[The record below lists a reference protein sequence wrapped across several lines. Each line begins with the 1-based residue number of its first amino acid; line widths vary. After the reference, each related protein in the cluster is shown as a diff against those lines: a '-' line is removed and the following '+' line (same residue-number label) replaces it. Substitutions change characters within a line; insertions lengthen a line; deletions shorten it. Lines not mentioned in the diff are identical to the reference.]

1 MMNQDNPYAMN
12 QTCKVCGEPAAG
24 FHFGAFTCEGCKSF
38 FGRSYNNLSSISDC
52 KNNGECIINKKNRT
66 ACKACRLRKCLMVGM
81 SKSGSRYGRRS
92 NWFKIHCL
100 LQEQQQ
106 QAAAAMAAHHNNQ
119 QQAAVAA
126 AHAAA
131 QHGGPPLMPGQKPQ
145 APHGMSPHG
154 PPSSAAAAAALGM
167 LGHAGA
173 YPGLYPPRTKEEL
186 LMLGLEEY
194 AAAAAAAKHPANA
207 SPAVSSPDSHNS
219 DNSLEI
225 NTRGGASAN
234 ALLHLSAKH
243 AAEAGGASA
252 QAPPPPQLRKDLPHF
267 LPLPFPGLG
276 SMPVMPPP
284 AFLPPSHLLFPGYH
298 PALYSHHQGLLKTS
312 AEQQQQAAAAAAAVH
327 QLFNT
332 NSVAQ
337 NRFPPAMQA
346 PSSPLTVAN
355 TTTHNNKL
363 DACKEAE
370 RVAQSPKTGDA
381 LNNNHIPNGSK
392 AAEELTKRFYL
403 DAVLKSQ
410 RNSPPPTTTK
420 LPEHPKHDYSISALV
435 TPNSESGR
443 ERLRSRQSNE
453 DDEECDERHDATR
466 CITTKAATT
475 AIGDAHALVGN
486 GGDSD
491 ERAAKAQSDNDEDD
505 DEELVV
511 SMTPPHSPVNNRVLN
526 SGEDDGTTT
535 TTANNTNNSTTTPAT
550 TPTPAVAT
558 LTSAL
563 PPAAKSTLQ
572 QDNPIDL
579 SMRTCS
585 SVASSS
591 LSSKCSSTGSV
602 QATDSDNEIEC
613 VMEQEQQTKCRQLS
627 SPAERQAQ
635 NIKSFAECAEEEE
648 VLQVD
653 IDGLDKPVDTRLH
666 KLCDNNKNNNNNNDN
681 NSANNNN
688 NNSNNSNNSN
698 NNNNN
703 SNNNT
708 THVINSSDSDESVLQ
723 LDVVKRKLQHNVSG
737 KQSDSDALCAK
748 RLRLSAAA
756 TALECAVN
764 MKAGVGS
771 VGDCVGAASKAASG
785 NVASAVTP
793 TTTTPLDLTTKV

>member
-66 ACKACRLRKCLMVGM
+66 ACKACRLRKCLLVGM

-131 QHGGPPLMPGQKPQ
+131 QHGGPPLMPGQKPP

-154 PPSSAAAAAALGM
+154 PPNSAAAAAALGM

-194 AAAAAAAKHPANA
+194 AAAAAAAKHPATA

-219 DNSLEI
+219 DNSLEMS
-225 NTRGGASAN
+225 TRGSASAN

-252 QAPPPPQLRKDLPHF
+252 TAPPPPQLRKDLPHF

-312 AEQQQQAAAAAAAVH
+312 AEHQQQAAAAAAAVH
-327 QLFNT
+327 QLFNS
-332 NSVAQ
+332 NNVAQ

-346 PSSPLTVAN
+346 ANSPLAASATVP
-355 TTTHNNKL
+355 HSNKL
-363 DACKEAE
+363 DACKDTE
-370 RVAQSPKTGDA
+370 RIAQSPKCGDT

-420 LPEHPKHDYSISALV
+420 LPEHPKHDHSISALV

-443 ERLRSRQSNE
+443 ERLRSRQSND
-453 DDEECDERHDATR
+453 DDEECDAVRHS
-466 CITTKAATT
+466 TT
-475 AIGDAHALVGN
+475 AVSNAHALVGN
-486 GGDSD
+486 GGDSG
-491 ERAAKAQSDNDEDD
+491 ERTAKAQSDNDEDD

-511 SMTPPHSPVNNRVLN
+511 SMTPPHSPVNIRALN
-526 SGEDDGTTT
+526 SGADNGTTMSNT
-535 TTANNTNNSTTTPAT
+535 DSTTNNNPTPAAT
-550 TPTPAVAT
+550 QTPAVAP
-558 LTSAL
+558 L
-563 PPAAKSTLQ
+563 PTVSPTATKPSQQ

-579 SMRTCS
+579 SMKTCS

-613 VMEQEQQTKCRQLS
+613 IVEQEQQKNCRQRS
-627 SPAERQAQ
+627 KNAEVQIQ
-635 NIKSFAECAEEEE
+635 NFKPLAECAEEEL
-648 VLQVD
+648 LQVD
-653 IDGLDKPVDTRLH
+653 IDGLDKPIDTRPL
-666 KLCDNNKNNNNNNDN
+666 KLCDSNKNNNNNNDN
-681 NSANNNN
+681 NNVN
-688 NNSNNSNNSN
+688 NNSSKSNNSN

-703 SNNNT
+703 NNNNS
-708 THVINSSDSDESVLQ
+708 THLINSSDSDDSVLQ
-723 LDVVKRKLQHNVSG
+723 LDVVKRKLHPVSS
-737 KQSDSDALCAK
+737 KSSESEVLSAK
-748 RLRLSAAA
+748 RLKLSAAA
-756 TALECAVN
+756 TAVECAAN
-764 MKAGVGS
+764 IKAGV
-771 VGDCVGAASKAASG
+771 VDCVDAASKAISG
-785 NVASAVTP
+785 MPASAAP
-793 TTTTPLDLTTKV
+793 PTTTPLDLTTKI